1 MNVAHMPVNYSNCM
15 TWARV
20 FFFRE
25 RGAVDMRMT
34 NFVYYF
40 SRYFFVCF
48 LFRNYQLSLFF
59 LSQYVRLSV
68 ILSFRQSIK
77 LVSRAV
83 SHPFAPMKG

>member
-20 FFFRE
+20 FFRE

-40 SRYFFVCF
+40 SRYFFVC
-48 LFRNYQLSLFF
+48 LFF
-59 LSQYVRLSV
+59 LCLF
-68 ILSFRQSIK
+68 SF
-77 LVSRAV
+77 
-83 SHPFAPMKG
+83 

>member
-20 FFFRE
+20 IFRE

-48 LFRNYQLSLFF
+48 FFFFVVFF
-59 LSQYVRLSV
+59 LETTNSV
-68 ILSFRQSIK
+68 CSS
-77 LVSRAV
+77 
-83 SHPFAPMKG
+83 